1 MQKLI
6 QFDDKESDL
15 MYNTEL
21 FPLKRQVNQKIYTL
35 FEQIKS
41 GLKDTAQHKQFIF
54 PTGTDSETG
63 KISQGENYLSYP
75 WVILDFPKL
84 FNKHEIFAFRTLFW
98 YGHYFSFS
106 LVLAG
111 TVAEFYI
118 ANIIRNRNLLKGR
131 SLYFSIHEDAWQHV
145 ISEENCLL
153 LDNMSDQMIQNHLKD
168 RSYLKISG
176 KISSFDAKEIY
187 SKVEELYIIFL
198 NTLSGSTDTNH

>member
-6 QFDDKESDL
+6 QFDVKESDL

-98 YGHYFSFS
+98 YGH
-106 LVLAG
+106 
-111 TVAEFYI
+111 
-118 ANIIRNRNLLKGR
+118 
-131 SLYFSIHEDAWQHV
+131 
-145 ISEENCLL
+145 CLL
-153 LDNMSDQMIQNHLKD
+153 YTSDAAD
-168 RSYLKISG
+168 ERSSVDLG
-176 KISSFDAKEIY
+176 GRR
-187 SKVEELYIIFL
+187 IIKKKKN
-198 NTLSGSTDTNH
+198 NTHSHPYVDTSTTSYTEPCSPSWTYDDDITHVKRVDETTTII